1 MDNKG
6 VLLAGSL
13 GAIGALLAYYGYN
26 NINVDDEGSDKNI
39 DTTTKKNDVAST
51 TELRELVEVKKLKE
65 NEEEKIQQNVK
76 LAIKELKEK
85 VSEDKSNENITKQ
98 NVEAPD
104 ANPSTISEIPSL
116 TDQEKWRKYW
126 KDEFAKSGNTNSATS
141 EYN

>member
-1 MDNKG
+1 MDNKS

-26 NINVDDEGSDKNI
+26 NINAETEGSDKNT

-98 NVEAPD
+98 NVEEND
-104 ANPSTISEIPSL
+104 KPSTISEIPSL

-126 KDEFAKSGNTNSATS
+126 KDEFAKSGDTNSATS
-141 EYN
+141 ECN

>member
-1 MDNKG
+1 MDNKS

-26 NINVDDEGSDKNI
+26 NINVDTEGSDKNT

-51 TELRELVEVKKLKE
+51 TELRELVEVKKQKE
-65 NEEEKIQQNVK
+65 SNEEKIQQNVK

-85 VSEDKSNENITKQ
+85 VTEDKSNENTTKQ
-98 NVEAPD
+98 NVEED
-104 ANPSTISEIPSL
+104 NNTTTISEIPSL

-126 KDEFAKSGNTNSATS
+126 KDEFAKSGDTNSATS
-141 EYN
+141 ECN